1 MPFDA
6 HKHHRRS
13 ARLSGYDYTQNGAYM
28 VTVCTAGRECLFGE
42 IIDDGEMMLNTLGC
56 VVEDNWFKSANIRK
70 EIILDAFVVMPN
82 HIHGIIMMI
91 GEPPVGA
98 HGRAPLPQT
107 AALYRP
113 PRSLG
118 SFVAGFKSAVTSQI
132 NRIRETPHMPIWQ
145 RSFHDKIIWNESM
158 LNGIRTYIENNP
170 TNWVSDRENPTF
182 DKR

>member
-1 MPFDA
+1 
-6 HKHHRRS
+6 
-13 ARLSGYDYTQNGAYM
+13 
-28 VTVCTAGRECLFGE
+28 
-42 IIDDGEMMLNTLGC
+42 MLNTLGC
-56 VVEDNWFKSANIRK
+56 VVEENWFKSNNLRK

-82 HIHGIIMMI
+82 HIHGIIMII
-91 GEPPVGA
+91 GEPPVAAHSNGA
-98 HGRAPLPQT
+98 HSRAEGASLAPLPQT

-132 NRIRETPHMPIWQ
+132 NRIRETASMPVWQ
-145 RSFHDKIIWNESM
+145 RSFHDKIIWNEPM

-170 TNWVSDRENPTF
+170 ANWVSDRENPTF